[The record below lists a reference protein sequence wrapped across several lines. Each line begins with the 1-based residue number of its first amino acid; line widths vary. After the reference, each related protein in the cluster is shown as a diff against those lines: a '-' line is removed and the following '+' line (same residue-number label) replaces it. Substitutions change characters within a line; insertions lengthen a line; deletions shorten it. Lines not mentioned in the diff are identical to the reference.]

1 MEGSTGRIA
10 CATGVLEWV
19 LWRMRLRLIDRYIF
33 REIFSYA
40 LLGLFVFTFIFFVP
54 QLVRLMDLVVSR
66 SAGLG
71 AIALLVA
78 CTLPGI
84 FTFTIPMGVLVGVLI
99 GLGRLSADSELIALQ
114 SLGFDRKRILL
125 PVGVLA
131 VAAAGAT
138 LWMTNWLGPPGLV
151 KLHATEEALSTSQA
165 SFEVQPRVFE
175 ERFPH
180 IVLYVS
186 DVSGDGTRWK
196 GILLAQTGE
205 DATARI
211 TFAVSGIVLPDPEH
225 GTLQFHLS
233 NGTTHEF
240 SRSDPNQY
248 SVTTFGGS
256 DLPVAIA
263 EAGGAARAAPTLLEM
278 PFAEVLRQYR
288 KGDVQARVEFHRRIA
303 FPAACLVFALLGVP
317 VGIRPQR
324 GGRASGFVVTLLMVS
339 GYYLLF
345 VLGAGLARRGVV
357 PAGLG
362 MWGANLLTAL
372 CGLALVPGMDQ
383 IRSDQ
388 GWFDRLRDWLRP
400 RHVQRARHSAR
411 LAAMRPGHLPG
422 PRAARGNAFPLL
434 MDLYL
439 LRSFFFYTLLFLVA
453 FIFIFHSFTFFE
465 LLEDIGKHHIP
476 APVVLQYFAF
486 LTPFMFYQLV
496 PVAALIG
503 VLVTLGVLSKNNE
516 VTAFKTCGV
525 SLYRLALPL
534 LLAGMALAAVMFSLD
549 DTILPFC
556 NQRQDA
562 LRNQIKGR
570 PAQTFFQPR
579 RQWIFGEGDRL
590 YNYDYFDPQQGL
602 FAGLSVFELDPQT
615 FQLRKRAFAARA
627 KYEAGLHGWV
637 LQDGWVRT
645 FQEGR
650 VSSYKRFRVE
660 DLPEFTEP
668 PSYFN
673 REVRA
678 YTQMSWR
685 ELGAYIRELHQAG
698 FDVSRLSVQW
708 HKKFAY
714 PMIAPIIM
722 LLAIPFAFLV
732 GTRGAVGGL
741 ALGVG
746 IGILYWA
753 TSALAEA
760 IGAAGQLPPV
770 LAGWG
775 SAMVFGFVGL
785 YFLLRM
791 RT

>member
-1 MEGSTGRIA
+1 
-10 CATGVLEWV
+10 
-19 LWRMRLRLIDRYIF
+19 MRLRLIDRYIF
-33 REIFSYA
+33 REIGSYA

-54 QLVRLMDLVVSR
+54 QLVRLMDLVVSH

-71 AIALLVA
+71 TIAVLVG

-84 FTFTIPMGVLVGVLI
+84 FTFTLPMGVLVGVLI

-114 SLGFDRKRILL
+114 SLGFNRRGILF
-125 PVGVLA
+125 PVGLLA
-131 VAAAGAT
+131 VGTALTT
-138 LWMTNWLGPPGLV
+138 LWITVWIGAPALQR
-151 KLHATEEALSTSQA
+151 LHETEQSLATSQA

-180 IVLYVS
+180 MVLYVS
-186 DVSGDGTRWK
+186 DVAGGGTRWR

-205 DATARI
+205 DETSRI
-211 TFAVSGIVLPDPEH
+211 TFASNGIVLPDPQHE
-225 GTLQFHLS
+225 TLQFHLS
-233 NGTTHEF
+233 EGTTHEYL
-240 SRSDPNQY
+240 RSDPRQY
-248 SVTTFGGS
+248 SVSTFGRE
-256 DLPVAIA
+256 DLPVAVT
-263 EAGGAARAAPTLLEM
+263 EAGGQKRAAPTMAER
-278 PFAEVLRQYR
+278 PFSEVAQLYGA
-288 KGDVQARVEFHRRIA
+288 GDTQARVELHRRIA

-317 VGIRPQR
+317 VGIRPSR
-324 GGRASGFVVTLLMVS
+324 GGRASGFITTLLLVS

-345 VLGAGLARRGVV
+345 VTGAGLARRGVV

-362 MWGANLLTAL
+362 MWAANILTAI

-388 GWFDRLRDWLRP
+388 GWMERLRDWLRP
-400 RHVQRARHSAR
+400 WRGRTPLARGKPR
-411 LAAMRPGHLPG
+411 LAPGGLARPGGLATVRPGHLPG
-422 PRAARGNAFPLL
+422 PRAARGYAFPLL
-434 MDLYL
+434 MDLYI
-439 LRSFFFYTLLFLVA
+439 LRAFFFYMLLFLAA
-453 FIFIFHSFTFFE
+453 FIFIIHSFTFFE
-465 LLEDIGKHHIP
+465 LLEDIGKHHV
-476 APVVLQYFAF
+476 AASTVLQYFVF
-486 LTPFMFYQLV
+486 LTPFMFYQLT

-516 VTAFKTCGV
+516 VTAFKACGV
-525 SLYRLALPL
+525 SLYRLSLPL

-549 DTILPFC
+549 DTILPTC

-562 LRNQIKGR
+562 LRNQIKGH

-579 RQWIFGEGDRL
+579 RQWIFGEGERL
-590 YNYDYFDPQQGL
+590 YNYDYFDPQHNV
-602 FAGLSVFELDPQT
+602 FAGLSVFELDQAT
-615 FQLRKRAFAARA
+615 FQLKKRAFFARA
-627 KYEAGLHGWV
+627 HFEENLHGWV
-637 LQDGWVRT
+637 LEEGWVRS
-645 FQEGR
+645 FDGGR
-650 VSSYKRFRVE
+650 VTSYQPYRLTE
-660 DLPEFTEP
+660 LPEFTEQ

-678 YTQMSWR
+678 YTQMSWA

-714 PMIAPIIM
+714 PIIAPIIM

-732 GTRGAVGGL
+732 GTRGAVGGI
-741 ALGVG
+741 ALGVA
-746 IGILYWA
+746 IGIVYWA
-753 TSALAEA
+753 SSALAEA

-775 SAMVFGFVGL
+775 AAVVFAFTGL
-785 YFLLRM
+785 YFFLRM

>member
-1 MEGSTGRIA
+1 
-10 CATGVLEWV
+10 
-19 LWRMRLRLIDRYIF
+19 MRLRLIDRYIF
-33 REIFSYA
+33 REIGSYA

-54 QLVRLMDLVVSR
+54 QLVRLMDLVVSH

-71 AIALLVA
+71 TIAVLVG

-84 FTFTIPMGVLVGVLI
+84 LTFTVPMGVLVGVLI
-99 GLGRLSADSELIALQ
+99 GLGRLSGDSELIALQ
-114 SLGFDRKRILL
+114 SLGFDRRGILF
-125 PVGVLA
+125 PVGLLA
-131 VAAAGAT
+131 VGSAAATLGMT
-138 LWMTNWLGPPGLV
+138 LWIVPPAIQ
-151 KLHATEEALSTSQA
+151 KLHATEEGLATSQA

-180 IVLYVS
+180 MVLYVS
-186 DVSGDGTRWK
+186 DVAGGGTRWR

-205 DATARI
+205 DATSRI
-211 TFAVSGIVLPDPEH
+211 TFASNGIVLPDPQN

-233 NGTTHEF
+233 NGTVHEF
-240 SRSDPNQY
+240 LRSDPKQY
-248 SVTTFGGS
+248 SVSTFGRE
-256 DLPVAIA
+256 DLPVAVV
-263 EAGGAARAAPTLLEM
+263 EGGGQRRTAQTVGEM
-278 PFAEVLRQYR
+278 PFGEVARLYGA
-288 KGDVQARVEFHRRIA
+288 GDAQARVEFHRRIA

-317 VGIRPQR
+317 VGVRPQR

-345 VLGAGLARRGVV
+345 VTGAGLARRGVV

-362 MWGANLLTAL
+362 MWAANILTAL

-383 IRSDQ
+383 IRSEQ
-388 GWFDRLRDWLRP
+388 GWLDRIRDWVRP
-400 RHVQRARHSAR
+400 RKGQRTRVTGR
-411 LAAMRPGHLPG
+411 LATVRPGHLPG
-422 PRAARGNAFPLL
+422 PRAARGYAFPLL
-434 MDLYL
+434 IDLYL
-439 LRSFFFYTLLFLVA
+439 LRAFFFYTLLFLAA

-465 LLEDIGKHHIP
+465 LLEDIGKHH
-476 APVVLQYFAF
+476 AAASTVLQYFLF
-486 LTPFMFYQLV
+486 LTPYMFYQLT

-516 VTAFKTCGV
+516 VTAFKACGV
-525 SLYRLALPL
+525 SLYRLSLPL
-534 LLAGMALAAVMFSLD
+534 LLAGVALAAAMFSLD
-549 DTILPFC
+549 DTILPTC

-562 LRNQIKGR
+562 LRNQIKGH

-590 YNYDYFDPQQGL
+590 YNYDYFDPQHSL
-602 FAGLSVFELDPQT
+602 FAGLSIFEMDPAT
-615 FQLRKRAFAARA
+615 FQLRKRAFFSRA
-627 KYEAGLHGWV
+627 KYEESLGAWV
-637 LQDGWVRT
+637 LEDGWVRN
-645 FQEGR
+645 FEEGR
-650 VSSYKRFRVE
+650 VVSYAPYRLTE
-660 DLPEFTEP
+660 LPEFTEP

-678 YTQMSWR
+678 YTQMSWG
-685 ELGAYIRELHQAG
+685 ELGAYIRDLHQAG

-714 PMIAPIIM
+714 PMLAPIIM

-746 IGILYWA
+746 IGVVYWA
-753 TSALAEA
+753 ASALAEA

-775 SAMVFGFVGL
+775 AAVVFGFTGI
-785 YFLLRM
+785 YFFLRM

>member
-1 MEGSTGRIA
+1 
-10 CATGVLEWV
+10 
-19 LWRMRLRLIDRYIF
+19 MRLRLIDRYIF
-33 REIFSYA
+33 REILSYA

-71 AIALLVA
+71 SIATLVA

-84 FTFTIPMGVLVGVLI
+84 FTFTLPMGVLVGVLI

-114 SLGFDRKRILL
+114 ALGFDRKRILL

-131 VAAAGAT
+131 LLAGGLT
-138 LWMTNWLGPPGLV
+138 LWITLGIGPPALMQ
-151 KLHATEEALSTSQA
+151 LHTTEEALSTSQA

-180 IVLYVS
+180 LVLYVS
-186 DVSGDGTRWK
+186 DVTGGGTQWR
-196 GILLAQTGE
+196 GILMAQTGAE
-205 DATARI
+205 SLSRV
-211 TFAVSGIVLPDPEH
+211 TFAESGIVLPDTQH
-225 GTLQFHLS
+225 GMLQFHLA

-240 SRSDPNQY
+240 SRADPDHY
-248 SVTTFGGS
+248 SVSTFDRS
-256 DLPVAIA
+256 DLPLAVS
-263 EAGGAARAAPTLLEM
+263 ETSGTAPTTLTVVEM
-278 PFAEVLRQYR
+278 PFRSIVQRAES
-288 KGDVQARVEFHRRIA
+288 GDTQALVEFHRRIA

-317 VGIRPQR
+317 VGIRPHR
-324 GGRASGFVVTLLMVS
+324 GGRAAGFVVTLLMVS
-339 GYYLLF
+339 GYYLCF
-345 VLGAGLARRGVV
+345 VAGAGLARRGVV

-362 MWGANLLTAL
+362 MWGANLISAA
-372 CGLALVPGMDQ
+372 CGLALLPGVDQ
-383 IRSDQ
+383 IRSEESFFERLR
-388 GWFDRLRDWLRP
+388 GWFRPGPRRRLRR
-400 RHVQRARHSAR
+400 SAR
-411 LAAMRPGHLPG
+411 LASARPGHLPS
-422 PRAARGNAFPLL
+422 PRAARGYAFPLL
-434 MDLYL
+434 LDLYL
-439 LRSFFFYTLLFLVA
+439 LRAFFFFTLLFLVA

-465 LLEDIGKHHIP
+465 LLEDIGKHHI
-476 APVVLQYFAF
+476 AASTVILYFTF
-486 LTPFMFYQLV
+486 LTPFMFYQLL

-516 VTAFKTCGV
+516 VTAFKACGV
-525 SLYRLALPL
+525 SMYRLALPL

-549 DTILPFC
+549 DTVLPTC

-590 YNYDYFDPQQGL
+590 YNYDYFDAQHGL
-602 FAGLSVFELDPQT
+602 FGGLTIFEMDPAT
-615 FQLRKRAFAARA
+615 FQLRRRAFAARA
-627 KYEAGLHGWV
+627 QYLENVRGWA
-637 LQDGWVRT
+637 LEDGWVRN
-645 FQEGR
+645 FADGR
-650 VSSYKRFRVE
+650 VVSYSKFRVTE
-660 DLPEFTEP
+660 LPEFTEP

-678 YTQMSWR
+678 YTQMSAA
-685 ELGAYIRELHQAG
+685 ELGSYIRDLHQAG

-746 IGILYWA
+746 IGIVYWA
-753 TSALAEA
+753 SSALAEA
-760 IGAAGQLPPV
+760 IGAAGQLPPF

-775 SAMVFGFVGL
+775 SAIVFGFTGL
-785 YFLLRM
+785 YFFLRM
-791 RT
+791 PT

>member
-1 MEGSTGRIA
+1 
-10 CATGVLEWV
+10 
-19 LWRMRLRLIDRYIF
+19 MRLRLIDRYIF
-33 REIFSYA
+33 REIGSYA

-54 QLVRLMDLVVSR
+54 QLVRLMDLVVSH

-71 AIALLVA
+71 SIAVLVA

-84 FTFTIPMGVLVGVLI
+84 FTFTLPMGVLVGVLI

-114 SLGFDRKRILL
+114 SLGFDRKRILF

-131 VAAAGAT
+131 VGTAAAT
-138 LWMTNWLGPPGLV
+138 LWMTVWAGPPALQ
-151 KLHATEEALSTSQA
+151 KLHATEEQLATSQA

-175 ERFPH
+175 EQFPH
-180 IVLYVS
+180 MVLYVS
-186 DVSGDGTRWK
+186 DVTGGGTKWK
-196 GILLAQTGE
+196 GILLAQSGE
-205 DATARI
+205 DAESRI
-211 TFAVSGIVLPDPEH
+211 TFAESGIVLPDPEH
-225 GTLQFHLS
+225 GALQFHLV

-240 SRSDPNQY
+240 QRSAPRQY
-248 SVTTFGGS
+248 SVSTFGRE
-256 DLPVAIA
+256 DLPVAV
-263 EAGGAARAAPTLLEM
+263 EEGGGKKLAAPTLTEM
-278 PFAEVLRQYR
+278 SLRQLARLYAQ
-288 KGDVQARVEFHRRIA
+288 GDAQAKVELHRRIA

-317 VGIRPQR
+317 VGIRPKR
-324 GGRASGFVVTLLMVS
+324 GGRASGFVMTLLMVS

-345 VLGAGLARRGVV
+345 VTGAGLAKRGVV

-362 MWGANLLTAL
+362 MWAANLLTAL

-383 IRSDQ
+383 IQSER
-388 GWFDRLRDWLRP
+388 GWMERIKDWFGP
-400 RHVQRARHSAR
+400 RGKRRTRESRR
-411 LAAMRPGHLPG
+411 LAPGGLARPGGLAVVRPGHLPG
-422 PRAARGNAFPLL
+422 PRAARGYAFPLL

-439 LRSFFFYTLLFLVA
+439 LRSFFFYTALFLAA

-465 LLEDIGKHHIP
+465 LLEDIGKHHIG
-476 APVVLQYFAF
+476 AGIVLQYFAF
-486 LTPFMFYQLV
+486 LTPYMFYELV

-516 VTAFKTCGV
+516 VTAFKACGV
-525 SLYRLALPL
+525 SLYRLSLPL
-534 LLAGMALAAVMFSLD
+534 LLAGVALAALMFSLD
-549 DTILPFC
+549 DTILPTC

-562 LRNQIKGR
+562 LRNQIKGH

-579 RQWIFGEGDRL
+579 RQWIFGEGNRL
-590 YNYDYFDPQQGL
+590 YNYDYFDPQRRE
-602 FAGLSVFELDPQT
+602 FAGLSIFELDPAT
-615 FQLRKRAFAARA
+615 FQLIKRGFFTRA
-627 KYEAGLHGWV
+627 KYEEGLNGWV
-637 LQDGWVRT
+637 LENGWVRT
-645 FQEGR
+645 FEGGR
-650 VSSYKRFRVE
+650 VASYLPYRVTE
-660 DLPEFTEP
+660 LPEFTEA

-678 YTQMSWR
+678 YTQMSWA
-685 ELGAYIRELHQAG
+685 ELGEYIRELHQAG

-714 PMIAPIIM
+714 PIIVPIIM

-746 IGILYWA
+746 IGVVYWA
-753 TSALAEA
+753 ASALAEA
-760 IGAAGQLPPV
+760 IGVAGQLPPL

-775 SAMVFGFVGL
+775 PAIVFGFTGM
-785 YFLLRM
+785 YFFLRM

>member
-1 MEGSTGRIA
+1 
-10 CATGVLEWV
+10 
-19 LWRMRLRLIDRYIF
+19 MRLRLIDRYIF
-33 REIFSYA
+33 REIASYG

-54 QLVRLMDLVVSR
+54 QLVRFMDLVVSH
-66 SAGLG
+66 SAGMG
-71 AIALLVA
+71 AIVTLVG

-84 FTFTIPMGVLVGVLI
+84 FTFTLPMGVLVGVLI

-114 SLGFDRKRILL
+114 ALGFDRKRILF

-131 VAAAGAT
+131 VGAAGAT
-138 LWMTNWLGPPGLV
+138 LWMTVWMGPPALE
-151 KLHATEEALSTSQA
+151 KLHATEETLATSQA

-180 IVLYVS
+180 MVLYVS
-186 DVSGDGTRWK
+186 DVTGGGTQWR

-205 DATARI
+205 DATSRI
-211 TFAVSGIVLPDPEH
+211 TFAESGIVLPDPQH

-233 NGTTHEF
+233 KGTTHEYI
-240 SRSDPNQY
+240 RSDPNQY
-248 SVTTFGGS
+248 SVSTFGRS
-256 DLPVAIA
+256 DLPVAVMDTSGAKRAALTPA
-263 EAGGAARAAPTLLEM
+263 ELPLGRLAGLYRQGDSAARL
-278 PFAEVLRQYR
+278 
-288 KGDVQARVEFHRRIA
+288 EFHRRMA

-324 GGRASGFVVTLLMVS
+324 GGRAAGFVVTLLMVS

-345 VLGAGLARRGVV
+345 VTGAGLARRGVV

-362 MWGANLLTAL
+362 MWSANLFTAL
-372 CGLALVPGMDQ
+372 FGLALLPGMDQ
-383 IRSDQ
+383 IRSER
-388 GWFDRLRDWLRP
+388 GFRERVKEWFRPGSRP
-400 RHVQRARHSAR
+400 RRRVRGR
-411 LAAMRPGHLPG
+411 LAAVRPGHLPG
-422 PRAARGNAFPLL
+422 PRAARGYAFPLL

-439 LRSFFFYTLLFLVA
+439 LRAFFFYTLLFLFGFV
-453 FIFIFHSFTFFE
+453 FIFHSFTFFE
-465 LLEDIGKHHIP
+465 LLEDIGKHHIG
-476 APVVLQYFAF
+476 AATVVQYFVF
-486 LTPFMFYQLV
+486 LTPFMFYQLL

-516 VTAFKTCGV
+516 VTAFKASGV

-534 LLAGMALAAVMFSLD
+534 LLAGVALAAMMFSLD
-549 DTILPFC
+549 DTILPTC

-590 YNYDYFDPQQGL
+590 YNYDYFDPQHGL
-602 FAGLSVFELDPQT
+602 FAGLSIFELDPAT
-615 FQLRKRAFAARA
+615 FQLKRRAFAARA
-627 KYEAGLHGWV
+627 KYEESLKGWV
-637 LQDGWVRT
+637 LEDGWVRN
-645 FQEGR
+645 FEEGH
-650 VSSYKRFRVE
+650 VASYLKFRVTE
-660 DLPEFTEP
+660 LAEFAEP

-678 YTQMSWR
+678 YTQMSWA
-685 ELGAYIRELHQAG
+685 ELGAYIRDLHQAG

-714 PMIAPIIM
+714 PMIVPVIM

-741 ALGVG
+741 AVGVA
-746 IGILYWA
+746 IGMVYWA
-753 TSALAEA
+753 FSALTEA

-775 SAMVFGFVGL
+775 SAIVFAFTGM
-785 YFLLRM
+785 YFFLRM